1 MLTRKV
7 VFYKLCVLADGATS
21 VVHDVEWKDR
31 LAEYFSSPLL
41 EDRKFELRSGD
52 ELVGWS
58 TSLAL
63 QAILGRVLDGS
74 PGIST
79 GNWHETAAIPITP
92 ATDDEFLSRTTY
104 LQFLSRSNVVA
115 MVGGAA
121 GRPSLGNI
129 EGFVERIAPL
139 DSGRHWKMVPVTQ
152 ASQVA
157 RLKSMKGA
165 TKATI
170 KTDVQPGL
178 LPPDDD
184 GYQQSMDYM
193 VQQIAHNLGAGL
205 RIELKIS
212 IRNAGDNPDSTI
224 ALKQSLLNSP
234 GILRD
239 AKKVSVDAYDEMR
252 DEIVELI
259 EHKVTAAFEMP
270 DQDVDGEATE
280 ALVLDGLAD
289 VCKSLETDVCNAA
302 RLGH

>member
-1 MLTRKV
+1 MLKRKV
-7 VFYKLCVLADGATS
+7 VFHKLCVVADGATS

-31 LAEYFSSPLL
+31 LAEYFSSPSL
-41 EDRKFELRSGD
+41 EDCKFEARSGD
-52 ELVGWS
+52 ELVAWP
-58 TSLAL
+58 TTLPL

-79 GNWHETAAIPITP
+79 GNWHETAATPITP
-92 ATDDEFLSRTTY
+92 ATEDEFLSRTTY

-121 GRPSLGNI
+121 GRPSLANV
-129 EGFVERIAPL
+129 EAFVERIAPL
-139 DSGRHWKMVPVTQ
+139 ESGRHWKMAPVTQ
-152 ASQVA
+152 ASQLS

-170 KTDVQPGL
+170 KTDVQPGT
-178 LPPDDD
+178 LPGDD
-184 GYQQSMDYM
+184 GYQQTMDYM

-205 RIELKIS
+205 KIELKIS
-212 IRNAGDNPDSTI
+212 IQNAGDNRASTI
-224 ALKQSLLNSP
+224 ALKKSLLNSP

-239 AKKVSVDAYDEMR
+239 AKKVSVDAYDDMR

-259 EHKVTAAFEMP
+259 EHKVTASFEMP
-270 DQDVDGEATE
+270 DQDVDGRVTE
-280 ALVLDGLAD
+280 AFVLAGLAD
-289 VCKSLETDVCNAA
+289 VCKRLETDVCNAA